1 MRGQIKEEKDAKQ
14 ASFHTNKLKFGTTS
28 FWIQKQDNGKY
39 HFQMD
44 SCESDLSRKDL
55 KKLAAEIEKCLSE

>member
-1 MRGQIKEEKDAKQ
+1 MQNRIHFIQIN
-14 ASFHTNKLKFGTTS
+14 SKFGTTS

-44 SCESDLSRKDL
+44 NCESDLSRKDL

>member
-1 MRGQIKEEKDAKQ
+1 MKNSLHFMQIN
-14 ASFHTNKLKFGTTS
+14 SRFGTTS
-28 FWIQKQDNGKY
+28 FWIQKQDNGKF

-44 SCESDLSRKDL
+44 SSESDLSRKDL